1 MKFIGQHIVDLIARF
16 RSDVYLDSPTAG
28 DSDPDRFLAI
38 DTNKK
43 IVYRTGT
50 QLASDIGAANT
61 DTTYSISC
69 VDGDNSDEEKIR
81 LTEGGSGS
89 GTDDVVL
96 EAGTGLSIAR
106 SGDKITFTNTVS
118 DTNTQLSNAEVRSAV
133 EAASDSNVFTD
144 ADHSKLNAIE
154 ASADVTDATNVA
166 AAGALMDSDLLDED
180 NMSTN
185 SATKPASQQSIKAY
199 ADRPT
204 KAIKVYH
211 ANFKDNMGTT
221 EHFIPLA
228 GVPDEQTGAA
238 KEQTVV
244 IMPCA
249 GAVKEIIL
257 RMHWSSTITTSD
269 DITWKTY
276 VRTKEKRMNGSG
288 SVSGTFTM
296 TNPTQ
301 GASDDNNTRSSGE
314 ITHAFAEGDAVSIS
328 MQWANT
334 GPTNSADRIYVT
346 VVMEMDY
353 NSFGY

>member
-28 DSDPDRFLAI
+28 DSDPDKFLAL

-50 QLASDIGAANT
+50 QVASDIGASTSDLTVSNLAASTLVIESEGIGSNDN
-61 DTTYSISC
+61 DTT
-69 VDGDNSDEEKIR
+69 
-81 LTEGGSGS
+81 LPT
-89 GTDDVVL
+89 
-96 EAGTGLSIAR
+96 
-106 SGDKITFTNTVS
+106 
-118 DTNTQLSNAEVRSAV
+118 SAAV
-133 EAASDSNVFTD
+133 KD
-144 ADHSKLNAIE
+144 
-154 ASADVTDATNVA
+154 
-166 AAGALMDSDLLDED
+166 
-180 NMSTN
+180 
-185 SATKPASQQSIKAY
+185 Y
-199 ADRPT
+199 ADRPA
-204 KAIKVYH
+204 KGIKIYH

-228 GVPDEQTGAA
+228 GVPDEQHAAA

-257 RMHWSSTITTSD
+257 RMHWSSAITTSD

-301 GASDDNNTRSSGE
+301 GISDDDNTRSSGE

-353 NSFGY
+353 SSFGY